1 MTDQRRM
8 RLILAVLAAAPLAA
22 GVWLERGAAVS
33 ADEPES
39 SEPEDWGRGDLA
51 ISEKEYYRER
61 VSHVFSRWGET
72 ARLHRLGQAYNVYL
86 VVDGNKP
93 AIWLE
98 ENGRVLE
105 SDYAEFPKNMR
116 WEVYRTTP
124 EGKERLSGLVRLK
137 IGVPYRGRRA
147 ALAEGIWLWGYGRG
161 SEHITVYLSASGPCT
176 TDYSESPPNIRY
188 RGEYPKDREFA
199 ESIIVGEA
207 EYDDYQRSLG
217 GEAGGQGEVVT
228 LVSEPNVSQWL
239 KVEKRLYW
247 EIERRIV
254 ERNYV
259 VVSLKIEAWA
269 GRGTGRGELLS
280 GEKSGFIRQR
290 PREKA
295 PDLLLKIDYVGDGVW
310 YVQGIEK
317 HPERIGKEL
326 SLEFLVAA
334 KGEIAKD
341 RYRVLLAEARRKY
354 SAVRKWR
361 AKWTA
366 SLASGVK
373 LEVAGICEFPSVGR
387 KWWGPDGKGL
397 DYEPI
402 YYLDGPAAEQFSV
415 TEYFDQSPG
424 TRPMEVAFGI
434 SWPKGP
440 LQDRRFEILVD
451 EEELSRAGSL
461 AEDEVWVLPYR
472 FDLGQQEFNA
482 TIRASVDNVTFETA
496 TFRNISLAAG
506 RDTGFVIEVEKPGRP
521 GKGRE

>member
-1 MTDQRRM
+1 MEK
-8 RLILAVLAAAPLAA
+8 AVVLL
-22 GVWLERGAAVS
+22 VVGAAVWTVS
-33 ADEPES
+33 GLGRCTGATTGERES
-39 SEPEDWGRGDLA
+39 SGPEGWGWGELT
-51 ISEKEYYRER
+51 ISEKAYYKER
-61 VSHVFSRWGET
+61 VSHVFSRWHQT
-72 ARLHRLGQAYNVYL
+72 ARFHRQGEPYNVYL

-98 ENGRVLE
+98 ENGRVIE

-137 IGVPYRGRRA
+137 IRVPYRKRQ
-147 ALAEGIWLWGYGRG
+147 ALPEGIWLWGRGRG
-161 SEHITVYLSASGPCT
+161 SEHISEHITVYLSASGSCT

-188 RGEYPKDREFA
+188 RGDYPKDKESA
-199 ESIIVGEA
+199 ESIIVSEG
-207 EYDDYQRSLG
+207 EYDEYRRSHG
-217 GEAGGQGEVVT
+217 GEAAAQGEVVT
-228 LVSEPNVSQWL
+228 LVSEPNVSEWL

-269 GRGTGRGELLS
+269 GRGTARGELLS
-280 GEKSGFIRQR
+280 GKKSGFIWQL

-295 PDLLLKIDYVGDGVW
+295 PDLLLKIDHVGGGVW

-317 HPERIGKEL
+317 HPEEVGKEL

-341 RYRVLLAEARRKY
+341 RYKVLLAEARRKY

-366 SLASGVK
+366 SLANGVK
-373 LEVAGICEFPSVGR
+373 VEVAGICEFPSVGR

-397 DYEPI
+397 DYDPI
-402 YYLDGPAAEQFSV
+402 YYLDGPPADQFSV

-472 FDLGQQEFNA
+472 FDLGRQHFNA
-482 TIRASVDNVTFETA
+482 TIRASVDNVTFETVVL
-496 TFRNISLAAG
+496 RNISLVAG
-506 RDTGFVIEVEKPGRP
+506 RDMGFAIEVEKTGDPLS
-521 GKGRE
+521 GRE